1 MKHVTKFLG
10 MENKRPIKYKC
21 FTLTILCTGSKWNVI
36 YNLEWVTIKQARVL
50 KGDHQTSQKLVQKL
64 VWIGE
69 FLDGDL
75 PLITAYWTSAIIEG
89 RLRGLSQV
97 IRANPCQGGMR
108 TSTTFGPGR
117 GAVARSASVNPSN
130 MTFIFIVH
138 VKFNLIFNVCTIL
151 LTQSW

>member
-1 MKHVTKFLG
+1 M
-10 MENKRPIKYKC
+10 
-21 FTLTILCTGSKWNVI
+21 
-36 YNLEWVTIKQARVL
+36 TIKQARVL

-117 GAVARSASVNPSN
+117 GAVARSASVNPSD
-130 MTFIFIVH
+130 MTFVIILD
-138 VKFNLIFNVCTIL
+138 VKFNLIFNVCLIYCNLPTIQSSGAWAKTWAFNTIL
-151 LTQSW
+151 IKVFDSLFLRLSVLITLQLVFH

>member
-1 MKHVTKFLG
+1 MHY
-10 MENKRPIKYKC
+10 I
-21 FTLTILCTGSKWNVI
+21 NVI
-36 YNLEWVTIKQARVL
+36 VYGLKLNVIWNLEWVTIKQARVL

-108 TSTTFGPGR
+108 TSTTFGLGH
-117 GAVARSASVNPSN
+117 GAAARRASVNLY
-130 MTFIFIVH
+130 MTFIIILR
-138 VKFNLIFNVCTIL
+138 VKFNLGYNVRLI
-151 LTQSW
+151 

>member
-1 MKHVTKFLG
+1 MHLTYSHILTVLSPEVRNEIPWEG
-10 MENKRPIKYKC
+10 NKRPIKCKC
-21 FTLTILCTGSKWNVI
+21 VTLTILCTGSKWNDVI
-36 YNLEWVTIKQARVL
+36 CNLEWVTIKQARVL

-97 IRANPCQGGMR
+97 IRTNPCQGLP
-108 TSTTFGPGR
+108 SAL
-117 GAVARSASVNPSN
+117 GAVRSLVALLSTLRTWPS
-130 MTFIFIVH
+130 
-138 VKFNLIFNVCTIL
+138 
-151 LTQSW
+151 

>member
-1 MKHVTKFLG
+1 MHY
-10 MENKRPIKYKC
+10 I
-21 FTLTILCTGSKWNVI
+21 NVI
-36 YNLEWVTIKQARVL
+36 VYGLKLNVIWNLEWVTIKQARVL

-108 TSTTFGPGR
+108 TSTTFGLGC
-117 GAVARSASVNPSN
+117 GAAARMASVNLY
-130 MTFIFIVH
+130 MTFIIILR
-138 VKFNLIFNVCTIL
+138 VKFNLGYNVRLI
-151 LTQSW
+151 

>member
-1 MKHVTKFLG
+1 MHY
-10 MENKRPIKYKC
+10 I
-21 FTLTILCTGSKWNVI
+21 NVI
-36 YNLEWVTIKQARVL
+36 VYGLKLNVIWNLEWVTIKQARVL

-89 RLRGLSQV
+89 RLRGLCQV

-108 TSTTFGPGR
+108 TSTTFGLGR
-117 GAVARSASVNPSN
+117 GAAARRASVNLY
-130 MTFIFIVH
+130 MTFIIILR
-138 VKFNLIFNVCTIL
+138 VKFNLGYNVRLI
-151 LTQSW
+151 